1 MNVGTHFSNP
11 SFQRVHSRNAGRREE
26 AAFAAKFCSS
36 SFSIPSE
43 GNQSFMTFAK
53 VFDFLDPP
61 PHLSLSHSRKIPCTI
76 ICSCSTPSPLKCRC
90 HKWNPPNLSIHCL
103 LSPLPPSLPSL
114 PFPAAYLNFKRPLPV
129 RAAFSLF
136 PQPAFARWTAGAA
149 SIFYQLLSLCGPMF
163 LWSRK
168 VRVSGSPK
176 DRTFLS
182 MQGMIYFCSHIEG
195 LVSKQMRV
203 SDLYPQ

>member
-1 MNVGTHFSNP
+1 MNWLQSNCIPPLEGLEPSQLIEMEEGGVRSGSEKGGVMNVGTHFSNP

-61 PHLSLSHSRKIPCTI
+61 PHLSLSHSRSIPCTI

-103 LSPLPPSLPSL
+103 LSPLPPSLPPSL
-114 PFPAAYLNFKRPLPV
+114 RFPF
-129 RAAFSLF
+129 
-136 PQPAFARWTAGAA
+136 Q
-149 SIFYQLLSLCGPMF
+149 QL
-163 LWSRK
+163 
-168 VRVSGSPK
+168 
-176 DRTFLS
+176 
-182 MQGMIYFCSHIEG
+182 I
-195 LVSKQMRV
+195 
-203 SDLYPQ
+203 